1 LNGYQNHTINR
12 FKLAITNDKYS
23 LPKHYIIGRSMST
36 QNVIIFDGVCKFC
49 NNSVNFIIKRDHH
62 NVFLFAPMQSEAAQD
77 LIAKYNVKDVG
88 FDTFLLIKNNKCFY
102 RTDAA
107 LEITKDLSGYW
118 YLFRVF
124 KLLPRSFRDYFYR
137 LLARNRYDIFGKT
150 DKCMVPTPDIKNKFL
165 D

>member
-1 LNGYQNHTINR
+1 
-12 FKLAITNDKYS
+12 
-23 LPKHYIIGRSMST
+23 MST

-102 RTDAA
+102 RTDAV